1 VYLILLLHIKT
12 QMVEWRLVPYYYISA
27 SRHAPRSVHIAPLFI
42 MMNKFLS
49 KVTRPIL
56 CEKPHPP
63 ARFRHA
69 KVTYCTELAPDPYA
83 AVAH

>member
-1 VYLILLLHIKT
+1 
-12 QMVEWRLVPYYYISA
+12 MVEWRLVQYYYISV
-27 SRHAPRSVHIAPLFI
+27 SRHAARSVHIAPLFI
-42 MMNKFLS
+42 MMNKFLP

-63 ARFRHA
+63 ARFRPA
-69 KVTYCTELAPDPYA
+69 NVTYCTQLVPDPHA